1 MTREPDCTGDR
12 MTLPAAEACV
22 SPRGRARAPSLATCW
37 TYSASRPMDAVYA
50 WVQDEDLGEVRCQVT
65 LRTLLYP
72 NAALPAARLPSR
84 IQEPSLLAVCA
95 QVGVWVVKEGTSL
108 SAHDAVV
115 EEQLAYAISDMVM
128 VISDDSP

>member
-1 MTREPDCTGDR
+1 
-12 MTLPAAEACV
+12 
-22 SPRGRARAPSLATCW
+22 
-37 TYSASRPMDAVYA
+37 MDAVYA

-84 IQEPSLLAVCA
+84 IQEPSLLAVRA
-95 QVGVWVVKEGTSL
+95 QVAVWVVKEGTSL